1 MKVVFQNPITKKYE
15 IGIIIKKYTVNKR
28 IKFDVISETGSI
40 HVALSNS
47 TSKNGFVN
55 EIMSSK
61 FIDKITTNLSKL
73 NQANYIDSEYIP
85 NILKINI

>member
-1 MKVVFQNPITKKYE
+1 MKVIFQNPITKKYE

-40 HVALSNS
+40 HVALSNN
-47 TSKNGFVN
+47 TSKIGFVD
-55 EIMSSK
+55 EDKSSK
-61 FIDKITTNLSKL
+61 FIDMITTNLSKQ
-73 NQANYIDSEYIP
+73 NQANYLDLEYTP